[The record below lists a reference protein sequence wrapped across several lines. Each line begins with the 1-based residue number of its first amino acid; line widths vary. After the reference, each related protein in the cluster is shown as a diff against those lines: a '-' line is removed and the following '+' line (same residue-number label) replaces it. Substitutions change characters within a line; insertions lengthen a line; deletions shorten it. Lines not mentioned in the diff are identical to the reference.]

1 MNRRNLSARSGFTLV
16 EVMVASAILGAS
28 LIVMFGFHSQAV
40 RSNLNAR
47 RLTDCTY
54 LAQTQ
59 MERLLAEDWES
70 SNRPAD
76 LTEGMREDGWMAAE
90 SWEKLTW
97 PDPDALLVNAAFDT
111 DESLGPV
118 LYSLSWDVENM
129 DDDATWAR
137 IRVRCTY
144 DDAAFNTKHG
154 TTISTFRFRDS

>member
-1 MNRRNLSARSGFTLV
+1 MSLVSRRAGFTLV

-59 MERLLAEDWES
+59 MERLLAADWET
-70 SNRPAD
+70 SNRPTD
-76 LTEGMREDGWMAAE
+76 LTEGMKNDSWMATE
-90 SWEKLTW
+90 SWDKLTW
-97 PDPDALLVNAAFDT
+97 PDPDPLVVNAAFQT
-111 DESLGPV
+111 DETLGPV
-118 LYSLSWDVENM
+118 LYSLSWDVEDM

-144 DDAAFNTKHG
+144 EDAAFNTKLG
-154 TTISTFRFRDS
+154 TTISSFRFRDS